1 MSAPTPYQGA
11 RYDGRIPA
19 NAPKQPASGIFPA
32 PARVPFRIKT
42 IKPAVFIAKIAEIMV
57 ERARQG
63 EATTEQDLILAG
75 LSRDQIADH
84 GDAARAE
91 AGRRLALLQG
101 EAGQ

>member
-1 MSAPTPYQGA
+1 MLTPTPFQEA
-11 RYDGRIPA
+11 CYDGRIPA
-19 NAPKQPASGIFPA
+19 NAPKQPASGVF
-32 PARVPFRIKT
+32 PARVPYRIKT
-42 IKPAVFIAKIAEIMV
+42 VKPAVFIAKIAEIMV

-75 LSRDQIADH
+75 LSRDQIASH